1 MSSLIP
7 TWVPFSGRI
16 QIDDKVHIFGQSN
29 RRHRPTSSHHDEPI
43 FSIPSESFGSFVD
56 GHGHESLGSH
66 PIGGGDTLGEHAFSI
81 GRDPVSG
88 TEALAIM
95 NALSDHENL
104 LIHGRPFRHPMENE
118 IIIGHEKVQE
128 FFPHVKGSGF
138 NNQPSY
144 QAAPLKKDEI
154 DRYASIYKFDWKPF
168 EKNQK
173 EQKEQQLTNRMLTG
187 GHMVTDAT
195 LIDNGVTSMTDNT
208 QLLSSRSLETIGP
221 VETIDPLDHETEAT
235 IVVANERGKNLPRPP
250 QRASIP
256 TTRATTTLSP
266 IPVTTMMMRVREKV
280 LTTKKPFV
288 LNGQEAAETTTT
300 TSFTDVNDVRDVRNV
315 GELSNIPED
324 GFSDGDD
331 IFIES
336 TTSRG
341 SFSDF
346 SKRTST
352 LVEEITTTMP
362 PETTTIID
370 DNEALPRRN
379 LIPPP
384 TRSPVPVESVHQLIR
399 ATRRRPIGLFRNR
412 LIEKRAGIMRTSRLD
427 KSFLQKGRKK
437 NGSVSRVH
445 VIQ

>member
-7 TWVPFSGRI
+7 TWIPFSGRV
-16 QIDDKVHIFGQSN
+16 QIDDKVHIFGRSSHH
-29 RRHRPTSSHHDEPI
+29 RRPTSSHYNEPI

-56 GHGHESLGSH
+56 GHGHGSFGGH

-88 TEALAIM
+88 AEALAIM

-104 LIHGRPFRHPMENE
+104 LIHGRPIRHPIENE
-118 IIIGHEKVQE
+118 IIVGHEKVEE
-128 FFPHVKGSGF
+128 FSPHVQGSGY
-138 NNQPSY
+138 NNQPGY
-144 QAAPLKKDEI
+144 TAAPLKKDEI

-168 EKNQK
+168 EKSQKDQK
-173 EQKEQQLTNRMLTG
+173 EQDLTNSMLTD
-187 GHMVTDAT
+187 GHVVTDAT
-195 LIDNGVTSMTDNT
+195 LMMNGVTSMTDNT

-221 VETIDPLDHETEAT
+221 VETVDPLDHETEAT
-235 IVVANERGKNLPRPP
+235 IVVANEREKNLPRPP
-250 QRASIP
+250 QRASVP
-256 TTRATTTLSP
+256 TTRTITTLSP
-266 IPVTTMMMRVREKV
+266 IPVTTMMMKVKEKV
-280 LTTKKPFV
+280 STTTKKPFV
-288 LNGQEAAETTTT
+288 LNELEAVETTTT
-300 TSFTDVNDVRDVRNV
+300 TSMNDIRDVRNV

-346 SKRTST
+346 TKRTTAS
-352 LVEEITTTMP
+352 VEEITTTMP
-362 PETTTIID
+362 PETTTIMD
-370 DNEALPRRN
+370 DNEANPRRN

-384 TRSPVPVESVHQLIR
+384 TRSPGAPVESVDQLIR

-412 LIEKRAGIMRTSRLD
+412 LIEKRAGIMRTSKLD
-427 KSFLQKGRKK
+427 KSFLQKEKK
-437 NGSVSRVH
+437 RNGSVSRVRM
-445 VIQ
+445 IQ